1 MSASPKPPPEQ
12 LEAFA
17 AAVAHELRTPLAAL
31 AGEVDVAL
39 RRDRPAAAYRDA
51 LARIAASVAELVE
64 LTGDLTFLGELGD
77 DDRLSARRARP
88 DRMFARVV
96 ERYASNAAMAFEIDP
111 SLKEVVVAGDE
122 GLLARARVA
131 GRRARRASSPQ
142 HRAPL
147 HSRQRRWP
155 SAPSGCEGVEIVVSG
170 GDDAFWPHTWQC
182 LAASP
187 QEAGPAPALASGP
200 LRLRT
205 ADRIIRRCGGSVHAA
220 AAAGATI
227 RVCIQLRSAE
237 PA

>member
-96 ERYASNAAMAFEIDP
+96 ERYASHAAMAFEIDP
-111 SLKEVVVAGDE
+111 SLKEIAVAGDE
-122 GLLARARVA
+122 GLLARAVSLVVEHAVRH
-131 GRRARRASSPQ
+131 RRNNARLSIRAKPTAEALRDAT
-142 HRAPL
+142 H
-147 HSRQRRWP
+147 
-155 SAPSGCEGVEIVVSG
+155 VEIVVAG
-170 GDDAFWPHTWQC
+170 GDDAFWTHTWQS

-187 QEAGPAPALASGP
+187 QAAGPAPALGSGP

-205 ADRIIRRCGGSVHAA
+205 ADRIIRRCGGSLHASPVGNPIGVH
-220 AAAGATI
+220 I
-227 RVCIQLRSAE
+227 LLRISR
-237 PA
+237 